1 MVLTLSRNIKMAKHT
16 NKKKKSAAD
25 LGAINDPKDAP
36 IIYAYI
42 YEREPSDLEKLYKSH
57 HNSEVKKET
66 ELISGF
72 EIIDN
77 ELVAKKAGKQK

>member
-1 MVLTLSRNIKMAKHT
+1 MTKRI
-16 NKKKKSAAD
+16 NKKSKSAPD
-25 LGAINDPKDAP
+25 SGAASDPQDAP

-72 EIIDN
+72 EIIGN
-77 ELVAKKAGKQK
+77 ELVAKKAGKKTDKK